1 MIADSIPPTGTVPT
15 ESLTDVLG
23 QTRHAKVLVDESA
36 SELSTIHTSL
46 KHEIG
51 QEAPSGSL
59 KSALRKTQAVEEKV
73 QEASG
78 KLARVTEALGAEVS
92 ERQDLHLQ
100 LAEMTEQELTAR
112 HAALHDPLTG
122 LANRSLF
129 NDRLEHGLAQAR
141 RLGLTLAVM
150 FMDLDGFKAVNDT
163 HGHDVGDAL
172 LQTVADRLTE
182 NTREDDT
189 VARVGGDEFLYLVMG
204 ENDTPTLAN
213 LAQKIID
220 CVQAPCQL
228 SVGHISIR
236 ISMGI
241 ACFPLDGDTV
251 DALVK
256 QADMAM
262 YRAKRD
268 QTEFAFS
275 RGMA

>member
-1 MIADSIPPTGTVPT
+1 MNADSQPASGVKPA

-23 QTRHAKVLVDESA
+23 QTQHAKTLVDESA
-36 SELSTIHTSL
+36 TELSTIHTSL
-46 KHEIG
+46 QRELV
-51 QEAPSGSL
+51 QEGPSGSL
-59 KSALRKTQAVEEKV
+59 KTALRKTQAVEEKV
-73 QEASG
+73 QQASG
-78 KLARVTEALGAEVS
+78 KLANVTQALGVEVS
-92 ERQDLHLQ
+92 ERQELHVQ
-100 LAEMTEQELTAR
+100 LAEMTAQESAAR
-112 HAALHDPLTG
+112 HAALHDALTG

-163 HGHDVGDAL
+163 HGHEVGDAL
-172 LQTVADRLTE
+172 LQTVADRLRE

-204 ENDTPTLAN
+204 SNDILTVAN

-220 CVQAPCQL
+220 CVQAPCRL
-228 SVGHISIR
+228 SVGQVSIR
-236 ISMGI
+236 LSMGI
-241 ACFPLDGDTV
+241 ACYPLDGDTV

-262 YRAKRD
+262 YRAKRGL
-268 QTEFAFS
+268 TEFEFS
-275 RGMA
+275 R

>member
-1 MIADSIPPTGTVPT
+1 MTSDSTPPLGSAPAK
-15 ESLTDVLG
+15 SLTDALG
-23 QTRHAKVLVDESA
+23 QTRHAKELVDESA
-36 SELSTIHTSL
+36 SELSSIHTSL
-46 KHEIG
+46 KHELV
-51 QEAPSGSL
+51 QEGTSGGL
-59 KSALRKTQAVEEKV
+59 KAALRQTQAVEEKV

-92 ERQDLHLQ
+92 ERMELHSQ
-100 LAEMTEQELTAR
+100 LADMTEQELTAR
-112 HAALHDPLTG
+112 HAALHDALTG

-129 NDRLEHGLAQAR
+129 NDRLEHGLAQAK

-163 HGHDVGDAL
+163 HGHGVGDAL
-172 LQTVADRLTE
+172 LQTVADRLRE

-204 ENDTPTLAN
+204 ENDIPTVAN

-220 CVQAPCQL
+220 CVQAPCKL
-228 SVGHISIR
+228 SIGAVSIR
-236 ISMGI
+236 LSMGI
-241 ACFPLDGDTV
+241 ACYPIDGDTADGLV
-251 DALVK
+251 RAADA
-256 QADMAM
+256 AM

-275 RGMA
+275 R

>member
-1 MIADSIPPTGTVPT
+1 MNADSQPASGVKPA

-23 QTRHAKVLVDESA
+23 QTQHAKTLVDESA
-36 SELSTIHTSL
+36 TELSTIHTSL
-46 KHEIG
+46 QRELV
-51 QEAPSGSL
+51 QEGPSGSL
-59 KSALRKTQAVEEKV
+59 KTALRKTQAVEEKV
-73 QEASG
+73 QQASG
-78 KLARVTEALGAEVS
+78 KLANVTQALGVEVS
-92 ERQDLHLQ
+92 ERQELHVQ
-100 LAEMTEQELTAR
+100 LAEMTAQESAAR
-112 HAALHDPLTG
+112 HAALHDALTG

-163 HGHDVGDAL
+163 HGHEVGDAL
-172 LQTVADRLTE
+172 LQTVADRLRE

-204 ENDTPTLAN
+204 SNDIPTVAN

-220 CVQAPCQL
+220 CVQAPCRL
-228 SVGHISIR
+228 SVGQVSIR
-236 ISMGI
+236 LSMGI
-241 ACFPLDGDTV
+241 ACYPLDGDTV

-262 YRAKRD
+262 YRAKRGL
-268 QTEFAFS
+268 TEFEFS
-275 RGMA
+275 R